1 MRQIG
6 QTRTITILVLPALLF
21 LVIFF
26 VMPIVFLLGSSFFG
40 EEGGFTISGYT
51 EFFSTKNSLLIY
63 WRTLRIGIIVTVL
76 ATLFAYPGSYLLAR
90 MPAVRRS
97 LLISLMIL
105 PLMTNP
111 VARTYAWLI
120 ILGRFG
126 IVNKTLMGLG
136 LTEEPIRLLFTEGA
150 IIIGLLQL
158 FLPLMVLS
166 LVGALE
172 NISDEVIEA
181 ARSLGANGFT
191 AFFRV
196 VVPLSSDGLVL
207 GATLVFTGSITAY
220 VTPAIL
226 GGSRVLMM
234 STLLRQRAMVALDWQ
249 GATVVAGIMLATALI
264 INLLLRALRPKTI

>member
-6 QTRTITILVLPALLF
+6 QTRIITILVAPALLF
-21 LVIFF
+21 IAVFF
-26 VMPIVFLLGSSFFG
+26 VVPLLYLLSTSFVDEAG
-40 EEGGFTISGYT
+40 NITLSGYVD
-51 EFFSTKNSLLIY
+51 FFRQKNSLLIY
-63 WRTLRIGIIVTVL
+63 WRTLRIGVIVTVL

-90 MPAVRRS
+90 LPAGRRS
-97 LLISLMIL
+97 LLISLVIL

-126 IVNKTLMGLG
+126 VVNKTLMATGI
-136 LTEEPIRLLFTEGA
+136 TDAPVRLLFTEGA
-150 IIIGLLQL
+150 IILGLLQL

-172 NISDEVIEA
+172 NIPDDVIEA
-181 ARSLGANGFT
+181 ARSLGANGLT

-207 GATLVFTGSITAY
+207 GGTLVFTGAITAY
-220 VTPAIL
+220 VTPAVL
-226 GGSRVLMM
+226 GGNRVLMM
-234 STLLRQRAMVALDWQ
+234 STLLQQRALVAIDWR
-249 GATVVAGIMLATALI
+249 GATVVAAIMLVTALGV
-264 INLLLRALRPKTI
+264 NLLLRALRPKTI

>member
-6 QTRTITILVLPALLF
+6 QSRTIAILVLPALLF
-21 LVIFF
+21 LVMFF
-26 VMPIVFLLGSSFFG
+26 VVPIVFLLGMSFLSDDGSFTLAGYVEFFG
-40 EEGGFTISGYT
+40 
-51 EFFSTKNSLLIY
+51 TKNSLTIY
-63 WRTLRIGIIVTVL
+63 WRTLRIGVIVTVL

-90 MPAVRRS
+90 MPGGRRS

-166 LVGALE
+166 LVGSLE
-172 NISDEVIEA
+172 NIPDDVIEA
-181 ARSLGANGFT
+181 ARSLGAGGVT
-191 AFFRV
+191 TFFRV
-196 VVPLSSDGLVL
+196 VVPLSADGLVL
-207 GATLVFTGSITAY
+207 GATLVFTGSITAF

-226 GGSRVLMM
+226 GGSRILLMA
-234 STLLRQRAMVALDWQ
+234 TLLRQEAMVAIDWQ
-249 GATVVAGIMLATALI
+249 GATVVAGIMLATALG
-264 INLLLRALRPKTI
+264 INLLLRAFRPKTV

>member
-6 QTRTITILVLPALLF
+6 QTRIITILVLPALLF

-26 VMPIVFLLGSSFFG
+26 VMPIVFLLSTSFFG
-40 EEGGFTISGYT
+40 EDGGFTLAGYT
-51 EFFSTKNSLLIY
+51 EFFSSKNSLLIY
-63 WRTLRIGIIVTVL
+63 WRTLRVGVIVTVL

-90 MPAVRRS
+90 LPVVRRS

-126 IVNKTLMGLG
+126 IVNNTMVALG
-136 LTEEPIRLLFTEGA
+136 ITEEPLRLIFTEGA

-172 NISDEVIEA
+172 NIPDDVIEA
-181 ARSLGANGFT
+181 ARSLGANGLT

-196 VVPLSSDGLVL
+196 VVPLSADGLVL

-234 STLLRQRAMVALDWQ
+234 STLLRQEAMVALDWQ
-249 GATVVAGIMLATALI
+249 GATVVAGIMLVTALA
-264 INLLLRALRPKTI
+264 INLLLRALRPKTV

>member
-6 QTRTITILVLPALLF
+6 QSRTITILVLPALLF

-40 EEGGFTISGYT
+40 DDGGFTLAGYA
-51 EFFSTKNSLLIY
+51 EFFSSKNSLLIY
-63 WRTLRIGIIVTVL
+63 WRTLRIGVIVTVL

-90 MPAVRRS
+90 LPAVRRS

-172 NISDEVIEA
+172 NIPDDVIEA

-196 VVPLSSDGLVL
+196 VVPLSADGLVL

-234 STLLRQRAMVALDWQ
+234 STLLRQEAMVSLDWH
-249 GATVVAGIMLATALI
+249 GATVVAGIMLATALAV
-264 INLLLRALRPKTI
+264 NLLLRALRPKTI

>member
-6 QTRTITILVLPALLF
+6 QSRIITILVLPALLF
-21 LVIFF
+21 LVMFF
-26 VMPIVFLLGSSFFG
+26 VVPIVFLLGMSFFG
-40 EEGGFTISGYT
+40 EDGSFTLAGYV
-51 EFFSTKNSLLIY
+51 EFFSNSNSLTIY
-63 WRTLRIGIIVTVL
+63 WRTLRIGVIVTVL

-90 MPAVRRS
+90 MPGGRRS

-166 LVGALE
+166 LVGSLE
-172 NISDEVIEA
+172 NIPDDVIEA
-181 ARSLGANGFT
+181 ARSLGAGGVT
-191 AFFRV
+191 TFFRV
-196 VVPLSSDGLVL
+196 VVPLSADGLVL
-207 GATLVFTGSITAY
+207 GATLVFTGSITAF

-226 GGSRVLMM
+226 GGSRILLMA
-234 STLLRQRAMVALDWQ
+234 TLLRQEAMVAIDWQ
-249 GATVVAGIMLATALI
+249 GATVVAGIMLATALG
-264 INLLLRALRPKTI
+264 INLLLRAFRPKTV